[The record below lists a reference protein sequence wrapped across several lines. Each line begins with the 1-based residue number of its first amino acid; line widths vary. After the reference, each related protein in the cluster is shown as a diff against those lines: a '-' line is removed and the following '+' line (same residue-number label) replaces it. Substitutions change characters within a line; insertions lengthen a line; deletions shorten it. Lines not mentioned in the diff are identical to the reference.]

1 MRVHLTSSGGAR
13 GLALPKVQI
22 GESTKGFQTVPISFV
37 WYKHSAVHEQMSM
50 ALHVLLWVLKESL
63 PKKAALI
70 NVRSEKIAGE
80 GIESHARSRSD
91 DHRSQVVPA
100 RARRLDAFFTSN
112 SAACP
117 SVTKRESPLPS
128 FKDARKTHA
137 HVCGR
142 LDLRMH
148 A

>member
-1 MRVHLTSSGGAR
+1 M
-13 GLALPKVQI
+13 GL
-22 GESTKGFQTVPISFV
+22 KGIF
-37 WYKHSAVHEQMSM
+37 
-50 ALHVLLWVLKESL
+50 

-91 DHRSQVVPA
+91 DHRRQVVPA

-112 SAACP
+112 SAAACP

-128 FKDARKTHA
+128 KMLEKRTRTYAA
-137 HVCGR
+137 
-142 LDLRMH
+142 
-148 A
+148 